1 MSAASGA
8 GVLRRTSASRLA
20 AAVVLIPALLLGIAG
35 WLDAV
40 SVVPWAASGLAA
52 VLPLDPTSA
61 SVPLVIADALC
72 VFLLAIALARVKRLT
87 WSLGLIVLA
96 GGAVQQGLVLNH
108 PVGAA
113 VALACL
119 AILLLDRRRYVVL
132 SPAGTPRL
140 VIGLAV
146 LGVLAPVVVLLLAG
160 AGTNGALGAAVSW
173 LAIGDAT
180 RPLGLSVDGATG
192 WLLALAR
199 VPWILL
205 LILVLRPAAEPA
217 ALAADRPHGRDLAL
231 RYGTGA
237 LWPFQISAD
246 KVLFTE
252 PGLPAVIAYGRSGR
266 TACVVGDPMGTRE
279 NAWALFGTFLA
290 ECHRRDWLPAV
301 YQASPDARE
310 PLLNAGFKLYRIGQE
325 AVLPLAGFNLVG
337 RPRANLRHTIT
348 RARKGGVHV
357 TWYPEGL
364 TTEEADQRW
373 PALHEMDS
381 RWRKKA
387 GPSLGFTIGQFERT
401 TLEDRPISIA
411 FDADDRPIAFTT
423 FLPTGVEGGWVL
435 DLMRR
440 EAGGVP
446 GALEWCVAE
455 AATELGRTGETTLS
469 LSLAP
474 LAGIGGQ
481 DAPWPE
487 RVLAAVSRLVRP
499 AYDVRGLAFF
509 KDKFDVRWEPRYL
522 AIQHLWDLPSIGM
535 GLLSLHLRRP
545 Q

>member
-20 AAVVLIPALLLGIAG
+20 AAAVLIPALLLGIAG

-40 SVVPWAASGLAA
+40 SVLPWAATALAA

-61 SVPLVIADALC
+61 SVLLVIADALT
-72 VFLLAIALARVKRLT
+72 VFLLAIALARCKGVA
-87 WSLGLIVLA
+87 WGLGIVVMA
-96 GGAVQQGLVLNH
+96 GGAIQQGLVLNH
-108 PVGAA
+108 PIGAG

-119 AILLLDRRRYVVL
+119 VILLLDRRRYVVL
-132 SPAGTPRL
+132 SPPGSARLIAALALVGLVAPVAVLALANAGTP
-140 VIGLAV
+140 G
-146 LGVLAPVVVLLLAG
+146 AP
-160 AGTNGALGAAVSW
+160 GAAVSW
-173 LAIGDAT
+173 LAIGDPT

-192 WLLALAR
+192 WLLALSRA
-199 VPWILL
+199 PWILL
-205 LILVLRPAAEPA
+205 LVLLLRPAPEPA
-217 ALAADRPHGRDLAL
+217 GLAADRPRGRDLAL

-237 LWPFQISAD
+237 LWPFQIAAD
-246 KVLFTE
+246 KVLFSE
-252 PGLPAVIAYGRSGR
+252 PGRPAVIAYGRSGR

-279 NAWALFGTFLA
+279 NAWALFDTFLA
-290 ECHRRDWLPAV
+290 TCHQRDWLPAV
-301 YQASPDARE
+301 YQASPDAHG
-310 PLLNAGFKLYRIGQE
+310 PLLEAGFKLYRIGQE
-325 AVLPLAGFNLVG
+325 AVLPLPGFNLVG

-364 TTEEADQRW
+364 PTDEAERRW
-373 PALHEMDS
+373 PSLHEMDN

-387 GPSLGFTIGQFERT
+387 GPSLGFTIGRFERS

-411 FDADDRPIAFTT
+411 YDAADRPIAFTT

-455 AATELGRTGETTLS
+455 AATELGRTGESTLS

-474 LAGIGGQ
+474 LAGIGGAG
-481 DAPWPE
+481 APWPE